1 MEVIN
6 FIVTNKAAILAFLVA
21 TSEVLALIPGVKQNS
36 IFEVVVDV
44 LKKFVQKK

>member
-6 FIVTNKAAILAFLVA
+6 FIINNKAVILGFLVA
-21 TSEVLALIPGVKQNS
+21 TSEVLALIPSVKHNS

-44 LKKFVQKK
+44 LNKFVPKK